1 MRYLGIDY
9 GKKRIGLAISDPEG
23 RLAFPYGR
31 VRDIAGVVK
40 IAEQEGI
47 EKIVIGVPTLWH
59 GGQSVQM
66 KIVERFAAAL
76 GHAVKLEIGFE
87 NEMFTSKIAERSSP
101 KDKADAAAAT
111 LILQSY
117 LDRQRK

>member
-23 RLAFPYGR
+23 QLAFPYGR
-31 VRDIAGVVK
+31 VRDMAGVVK
-40 IAEQEGI
+40 IVEKEGI
-47 EKIVIGVPTLWH
+47 GKIVIGVPTLWH
-59 GGQSVQM
+59 GGQSVQI
-66 KIVERFAAAL
+66 KTVERFAAAL
-76 GHAVKLEIGFE
+76 RHAVRLGIEFE

-101 KDKADAAAAT
+101 KDKADAAAAA